1 MNSRDEPTFGG
12 LYVDQF
18 QLQTPFLWLYVD
30 EFKRPPPSF
39 REGSTSSDNFY
50 GSRGLYSVGCAT
62 LFSKSLVMLRM
73 LLVQLNES
81 IEVFFFS
88 CLFLF
93 CDVVVVIQCKQTM
106 IIDHTWLCTLH
117 MN

>member
-1 MNSRDEPTFGG
+1 MLINFSCRHPFCGCMLMNSKG
-12 LYVDQF
+12 
-18 QLQTPFLWLYVD
+18 
-30 EFKRPPPSF
+30 PPPSF